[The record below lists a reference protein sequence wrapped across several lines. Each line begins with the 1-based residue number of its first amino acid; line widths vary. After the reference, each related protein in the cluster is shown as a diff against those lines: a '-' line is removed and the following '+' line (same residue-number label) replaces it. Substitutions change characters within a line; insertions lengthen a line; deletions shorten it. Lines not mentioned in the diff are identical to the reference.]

1 MVLVIFKEL
10 MLLLPLSRKN
20 NLMWFRHFLLVVAQC
35 LLLLPYSAAH
45 ANTGEERELM
55 KMLQSVQIAAK
66 KTSYSGTFVYQQGN
80 QIRTSR
86 ITHGFD
92 GETEVEKLEI
102 LDAKP
107 REYIRRDGE
116 VSCYLPES
124 KLIQVEKNLSQEE
137 FPALLNQNVHLLPES
152 YSIKKAQM
160 SRVAGVECQV
170 INFQPKDSLRYGFR
184 LCVEKNSGLLLG
196 MQTLNPRSEV
206 IEQIAF
212 TQVSLGEV
220 DKSKLK
226 PSFGNVSQWRVENM
240 TVQANVNS
248 GWIVKNLP
256 NGFKKTL
263 ETKRFIP
270 ISGNASG
277 TDANQTKSHQVVQM
291 MFSDGL
297 STISV
302 FIEPNSGSRTE
313 GSLQQGAM
321 TIMGKRL
328 GENWL
333 TVVGEVPNAAIK
345 QVINSIQFKK

>member
-1 MVLVIFKEL
+1 MWCRNIILNIASLILVLTSYDISAKTNDERN
-10 MLLLPLSRKN
+10 LL
-20 NLMWFRHFLLVVAQC
+20 
-35 LLLLPYSAAH
+35 
-45 ANTGEERELM
+45 
-55 KMLQSVQIAAK
+55 KMLQQVQSAAK

-92 GETEVEKLEI
+92 AEVEIEKLEI
-102 LDAKP
+102 LDGKP
-107 REYIRRDGE
+107 REYIRRNGE
-116 VSCYLPES
+116 VSCFLPES

-152 YSIKKAQM
+152 YIVKKAQM
-160 SRVAGVECQV
+160 SRVAGLECQV
-170 INFQPKDSLRYGFR
+170 LSLQPKDNMRYGFR

-196 MQTLNPRSEV
+196 IQTLNPQNDV

-212 TQVSLGEV
+212 TQVSIGDV

-226 PSFGNVSQWRVENM
+226 PSFPNVSQWKTENM
-240 TVQANVNS
+240 TLQANVNS
-248 GWIVKNLP
+248 GWVVKNLP
-256 NGFKKTL
+256 AGFKKTL
-263 ETKRFIP
+263 ETRRFIP
-270 ISGNASG
+270 ISANASG
-277 TDANQTKSHQVVQM
+277 TDANQMKSHQVVQL

-302 FIEPNSGSRTE
+302 FVEPNTGGRTE

-328 GENWL
+328 GDSWL

>member
-1 MVLVIFKEL
+1 MQ
-10 MLLLPLSRKN
+10 
-20 NLMWFRHFLLVVAQC
+20 FRHISLIVVQALFFLSCTASAQ
-35 LLLLPYSAAH
+35 SS
-45 ANTGEERELM
+45 EERDLL
-55 KMLQSVQIAAK
+55 KLLQTTQAAAK

-92 GETEVEKLEI
+92 GDIEVEKLEI

-107 REYIRRDGE
+107 REYIRRNGE
-116 VSCYLPES
+116 VSCYLPDS

-137 FPALLNQNVHLLPES
+137 FPALLSENVNLLPES
-152 YSIKKAQM
+152 YYIKKAQM

-170 INFQPKDSLRYGFR
+170 LNLQPKDALRYGFR
-184 LCVEKNSGLLLG
+184 LCVEKNAGLLLG
-196 MQTLNPRSEV
+196 VQTLNPRNEV

-212 TQVSLGEV
+212 TQISLGDV
-220 DKSKLK
+220 DKNRLK
-226 PSFGNVSQWRVENM
+226 PSFANVAQWKTENM

-256 NGFKKTL
+256 SGFKKTL
-263 ETKRFIP
+263 ETKRLIP
-270 ISGNASG
+270 IS
-277 TDANQTKSHQVVQM
+277 ANVAGADQGQPKSHQVVQM

-302 FIEPNSGSRTE
+302 FVETNTGNRTE

-321 TIMGKRL
+321 TIMGKRS
-328 GENWL
+328 GDNWL

-345 QVINSIQFKK
+345 QVMNSVQFKR

>member
-1 MVLVIFKEL
+1 M
-10 MLLLPLSRKN
+10 R
-20 NLMWFRHFLLVVAQC
+20 FRHISLIVVQALFFLSGIASAQ
-35 LLLLPYSAAH
+35 S
-45 ANTGEERELM
+45 GEERDLL
-55 KMLQSVQIAAK
+55 KLLQTTQAAAK

-92 GETEVEKLEI
+92 GDTEVEKLEI

-107 REYIRRDGE
+107 REYIRRNGE
-116 VSCYLPES
+116 VSCYLPDS

-137 FPALLNQNVHLLPES
+137 FPALLSENVNLLPES
-152 YSIKKAQM
+152 YYIKKAQM

-170 INFQPKDSLRYGFR
+170 LNLQPKDALRYGFR
-184 LCVEKNSGLLLG
+184 LCVEKNAGLLLG
-196 MQTLNPRSEV
+196 VQTLNPRNEV

-212 TQVSLGEV
+212 TQISLGDV
-220 DKSKLK
+220 DKNRLK
-226 PSFGNVSQWRVENM
+226 PSFTNVAQWKTENM

-256 NGFKKTL
+256 SGFKKTL
-263 ETKRFIP
+263 ETKRLIP
-270 ISGNASG
+270 IS
-277 TDANQTKSHQVVQM
+277 ANVAGADQGQPKSHQVVQM

-302 FIEPNSGSRTE
+302 FVEPNTGNRTE

-321 TIMGKRL
+321 TIMGKRS
-328 GENWL
+328 GDNWL

-345 QVINSIQFKK
+345 QVMNSVQFKR

>member
-1 MVLVIFKEL
+1 MALAIFNVL
-10 MLLLPLSRKN
+10 MLFPLLILKN
-20 NLMWFRHFLLVVAQC
+20 NRMWFRHILLFAC
-35 LLLLPYSAAH
+35 CSLLTLVSTISFASAS
-45 ANTGEERELM
+45 EERDLM
-55 KMLQSVQIAAK
+55 KMLQSVQLAAK

-80 QIRTSR
+80 QIRTSK

-92 GETEVEKLEI
+92 GDTEVEKLEI

-116 VSCYLPES
+116 VACYLPDS
-124 KLIQVEKNLSQEE
+124 KVIQIEKNLSQEE
-137 FPALLNQNVHLLPES
+137 FPALLNQNVQSLPDS
-152 YSIKKAQM
+152 YLIKKAQM
-160 SRVAGVECQV
+160 SRVAGMECQV
-170 INFQPKDSLRYGFR
+170 VNFQPKDSLRYGFR
-184 LCVEKNSGLLLG
+184 LCVEKNTGLLLG
-196 MQTLNPRSEV
+196 LQTLNTRSEV

-212 TQVSLGEV
+212 TQVALGEV
-220 DKSKLK
+220 DKAKLK
-226 PSFGNVSQWRVENM
+226 PSFANVSQWKIENM

-256 NGFKKTL
+256 SGFKKTL

-270 ISGNASG
+270 ISGNVSG

-302 FIEPNSGSRTE
+302 FVEPNTGNRTE

-328 GENWL
+328 GDNWL